1 MDSQFETYL
10 SLIPNPT
17 FSKETKMHCG
27 RTRPLQIVLEHF
39 KKIATKPVKKFFKS
53 VKNWKRY
60 DRISK
65 SCHILMLFVVNVC
78 ESRNIN

>member
-1 MDSQFETYL
+1 M
-10 SLIPNPT
+10 
-17 FSKETKMHCG
+17 
-27 RTRPLQIVLEHF
+27 VLEHF

-65 SCHILMLFVVNVC
+65 SCHILMLFFVNVC
-78 ESRNIN
+78 ESKNIN

>member
-1 MDSQFETYL
+1 MLFAYPIKLDIS
-10 SLIPNPT
+10 
-17 FSKETKMHCG
+17 
-27 RTRPLQIVLEHF
+27 RPLQIVLEHF

-65 SCHILMLFVVNVC
+65 SCHILMLFFVNVC
-78 ESRNIN
+78 EPKNIN